1 MKLTI
6 ATRGSKLALWQAEWV
21 KKRLENLGH
30 EVDLKI
36 VTTTGDKILD
46 KPLAEIGG
54 KGLFIKEVEEA
65 MLKGEAQI
73 AVHSLKDFPTD
84 YDKEHFTLA
93 AVPKR
98 EAVEDIFLSETFE
111 TLAELP
117 HNAVVGTSSIRR
129 AMQLKAFRDDLVISD
144 LRGNVDTRINKLKRG
159 EYDAIILA
167 YAGVKRLNMI
177 KEVKY
182 FEILDTDI
190 IIPAMGQG
198 ALGIET
204 INDEKI
210 IEAVKPLN
218 DLRTRIEVTIER
230 DFVDELNLGC
240 HAPVGVNA
248 KIMVD
253 DSIKIKAA
261 ILDKNNK
268 LVKKE
273 MVVAFDEWERAGR
286 EFAEEFKEYL

>member
-65 MLKGEAQI
+65 LLRGEAQI
-73 AVHSLKDFPTD
+73 AVHSLKDFPTQ
-84 YDKEHFTLA
+84 YETEHFELA
-93 AVPKR
+93 AIPKR
-98 EAVEDIFLSETFE
+98 EAVEDVFLSETFE

-129 AMQLKAFRDDLVISD
+129 AMQLKAFRDDLVITD

-167 YAGVKRLNMI
+167 YAGIKRLGLM

-182 FEILDTDI
+182 FEVLDTDI
-190 IIPAMGQG
+190 MIPAMGQG

-204 INDEKI
+204 IKDKAV

-218 DLRTRIEVTIER
+218 DLWTRVEVMIER

-261 ILDKNNK
+261 LLDKNEK
-268 LVKKE
+268 LIKKE
-273 MVVAFDEWERAGR
+273 LVVPFDEWQTAGR
-286 EFAEEFKEYL
+286 TFANEFKEYL

>member
-21 KKRLENLGH
+21 KTRLENLGH
-30 EVDLKI
+30 EIDLKI

-46 KPLAEIGG
+46 KPLLEIGG

-65 MLKGEAQI
+65 LLKGEAQI

-93 AVPKR
+93 AIPKR
-98 EAVEDIFLSETFE
+98 EAVEDIFLSEAFE

-129 AMQLKAFRDDLVISD
+129 AMQLKAFREDLVITD
-144 LRGNVDTRINKLKRG
+144 LRGNVDTRIRKLKDG
-159 EYDAIILA
+159 KYDAIILA
-167 YAGVKRLNMI
+167 YAGVKRLNML
-177 KEVKY
+177 KEVKHY
-182 FEILDTDI
+182 EVLDTDI
-190 IIPAMGQG
+190 IVPAMSQG

-204 INDEKI
+204 VNDEKI
-210 IEAVKPLN
+210 IEVVKPLN
-218 DLRTRIEVTIER
+218 DIRTQVEVTIER

-261 ILDKNNK
+261 LLKNDK
-268 LVKKE
+268 LIKKE
-273 MVVAFDEWERAGR
+273 MVIAFDEWQNAGR
-286 EFAEEFKEYL
+286 EFAREFK

>member
-21 KKRLENLGH
+21 KEKLQKLGH
-30 EVDLKI
+30 EIDLKI

-65 MLKGEAQI
+65 LLRGDAQI
-73 AVHSLKDFPTD
+73 AVHSLKDFPTQYETD
-84 YDKEHFTLA
+84 HFTLA
-93 AVPKR
+93 AIPKR
-98 EAVEDIFLSETFE
+98 EAVEDVFLSETFE
-111 TLAELP
+111 SLAELP

-129 AMQLKAFRDDLVISD
+129 AMQLKAFRDDLIITD
-144 LRGNVDTRINKLKRG
+144 LRGNVDTRINKLKDG
-159 EYDAIILA
+159 KYDAIILA
-167 YAGVKRLNMI
+167 HAGVKRLGLL
-177 KEVKY
+177 KTVKF

-190 IIPAMGQG
+190 MIPAMGQG

-204 INDEKI
+204 INDKKV

-218 DLRTRIEVTIER
+218 DIRTQICVTIER
-230 DFVDELNLGC
+230 DFVDTLNLGC
-240 HAPVGVNA
+240 HAPVGVYA
-248 KIMVD
+248 KIMAD

-261 ILDKNNK
+261 LLKDDKMI
-268 LVKKE
+268 KKE
-273 MVVAFDEWERAGR
+273 VVIAFDEWENAGK
-286 EFAEEFKEYL
+286 EFAKEFM

>member
-1 MKLTI
+1 MNLTI

-21 KKRLENLGH
+21 RDRLEKLGH
-30 EVDLKI
+30 NVELKI

-46 KPLAEIGG
+46 KPLIQIGG

-65 MLKGEAQI
+65 LLRGEAQI
-73 AVHSLKDFPTD
+73 AVHSLKDFPTN
-84 YDKEHFTLA
+84 YDEKHFTLA
-93 AVPKR
+93 AIPKR

-117 HNAVVGTSSIRR
+117 LNAIVGTSSIRR
-129 AMQLKAFRDDLVISD
+129 AMQIKAFRDDIIIND
-144 LRGNVDTRINKLKRG
+144 LRGNVDTRIRKLKNG

-167 YAGVKRLNMI
+167 YAGVKRLNLL

-182 FEILDTDI
+182 YEILDTDI
-190 IIPAMGQG
+190 MIPAMGQG

-204 INDEKI
+204 VNDEKI

-218 DLRTRIEVTIER
+218 DIRTQVSVTIER

-240 HAPVGVNA
+240 HAPVGVHA
-248 KIMVD
+248 KIMND
-253 DSIKIKAA
+253 DFIKIKAVLMKDEK
-261 ILDKNNK
+261 II
-268 LVKKE
+268 KKE
-273 MVVAFDEWERAGR
+273 VVVNFDEWENAGR
-286 EFAEEFKEYL
+286 EFAKEFK

>member
-30 EVDLKI
+30 SVDLKI
-36 VTTTGDKILD
+36 VKTTGDKILD

-65 MLKGEAQI
+65 LLKGEAQI
-73 AVHSLKDFPTD
+73 AVHSLKDFPTQ
-84 YDKEHFTLA
+84 YDKEKFSLSAIT
-93 AVPKR
+93 KR

-117 HNAVVGTSSIRR
+117 LNAVVGTSSIRR
-129 AMQLKAFRDDLVISD
+129 AMQLKAFRDDLVIAD
-144 LRGNVDTRINKLKRG
+144 LRGNVDTRIAKLKSG

-167 YAGVKRLNMI
+167 YAGVKRLNLI

-182 FEILDTDI
+182 FEVLDTDI
-190 IIPAMGQG
+190 MIPAMGQG

-204 INDEKI
+204 INDETIKNI
-210 IEAVKPLN
+210 VKPLN
-218 DLRTRIEVTIER
+218 DLRTSVEVGIER

-261 ILDKNNK
+261 ILKDDK
-268 LVKKE
+268 VIKKE
-273 MVVAFDEWERAGR
+273 VIVPFDEYSVAGR
-286 EFAEEFKEYL
+286 EFARMFK

>member
-21 KKRLENLGH
+21 KKRLIELGH
-30 EVDLKI
+30 EVDLKV
-36 VTTTGDKILD
+36 VTTTGDKVLD

-65 MLKGEAQI
+65 LLRGEAQI

-93 AVPKR
+93 AIPKR
-98 EAVEDIFLSETFE
+98 EAVEDVFLSENFE

-117 HNAVVGTSSIRR
+117 DGAVVGTSSIRR
-129 AMQLKAFRDDLVISD
+129 AMQLKAFRNDLVIAD
-144 LRGNVDTRINKLKRG
+144 LRGNVDTRIKKLKRG

-167 YAGVKRLNMI
+167 YAGVKRLNML
-177 KEVKY
+177 KDVKY
-182 FEILDTDI
+182 FEVLDTDI
-190 IIPAMGQG
+190 MIPAMGQG

-204 INDEKI
+204 INDEKV

-218 DLRTRIEVTIER
+218 DIRSFIEVSIER

-248 KIMVD
+248 KILID
-253 DSIKIKAA
+253 DSIKVKACV
-261 ILDKNNK
+261 LSRDGK
-268 LVKKE
+268 LVKRE
-273 MVVAFDEWERAGR
+273 LVINFDEWEEAGR
-286 EFAEEFKEYL
+286 EFAKEFKKYL

>member
-65 MLKGEAQI
+65 LLRGEAQI
-73 AVHSLKDFPTD
+73 AVHSLKDFPTV

-93 AVPKR
+93 AIPKR
-98 EAVEDIFLSETFE
+98 EAVEDIFLSEAFE

-129 AMQLKAFRDDLVISD
+129 AMQLKAFRDDLVITD

-167 YAGVKRLNMI
+167 YAGVKRLGLL
-177 KEVKY
+177 KDVKY

-204 INDEKI
+204 INDPAV

-218 DLRTRIEVTIER
+218 DLRTQIEVTIER

-253 DSIKIKAA
+253 DSIKIKAV
-261 ILDKNNK
+261 ILDKNEK
-268 LVKKE
+268 IVKKE
-273 MVVAFDEWERAGR
+273 LVVGFDEWQEAGR
-286 EFAEEFKEYL
+286 EFAKEFKEYL

>member
-30 EVDLKI
+30 EVELKI

-46 KPLAEIGG
+46 KPLTEIGG

-65 MLKGEAQI
+65 LLRGEAQI
-73 AVHSLKDFPTD
+73 AVHSLKDFPTQ

-98 EAVEDIFLSETFE
+98 EAVEDVFLSETFE
-111 TLAELP
+111 TLADLP
-117 HNAVVGTSSIRR
+117 FNAVVGTSSIRR
-129 AMQLKAFRDDLVISD
+129 AMQLRAFREDLIIAD

-167 YAGVKRLNMI
+167 HAGVRRLGLT
-177 KEVKY
+177 KAVKY
-182 FEILDTDI
+182 LEVIDTDI

-218 DLRTRIEVTIER
+218 DLRSFIEVSIER
-230 DFVDELNLGC
+230 DFVDTLNLGC

-248 KIMVD
+248 KIMTD
-253 DSIKIKAA
+253 DSIKIKAV
-261 ILDKNNK
+261 LQKDDKLIK
-268 LVKKE
+268 RELLI
-273 MVVAFDEWERAGR
+273 AFDEWENAGKEFAR
-286 EFAEEFKEYL
+286 EFM

>member
-84 YDKEHFTLA
+84 YDKDHFALA

-182 FEILDTDI
+182 FEVLDTDI

>member
-46 KPLAEIGG
+46 KPLTEIGG

-65 MLKGEAQI
+65 LLKGEAQI

-93 AVPKR
+93 AIPKR
-98 EAVEDIFLSETFE
+98 EVVEDIFLSETFE

-129 AMQLKAFRDDLVISD
+129 AMQLKAFRDDLVITD
-144 LRGNVDTRINKLKRG
+144 LRGNVDTRIRKLKDG
-159 EYDAIILA
+159 KYDAIILA
-167 YAGVKRLNMI
+167 YAGVKRLNLLKEI
-177 KEVKY
+177 KYYEV
-182 FEILDTDI
+182 LDTDI

-204 INDEKI
+204 INDEEI
-210 IEAVKPLN
+210 INAVKPLN
-218 DLRTRIEVTIER
+218 DLRTQVEVTIER

-261 ILDKNNK
+261 LLKNDKV
-268 LVKKE
+268 VKRE
-273 MVVAFDEWERAGR
+273 MVVAFDEWQNAGR
-286 EFAEEFKEYL
+286 EFAREFK

>member
-30 EVDLKI
+30 EVELKI

-65 MLKGEAQI
+65 LLNGEAQI
-73 AVHSLKDFPTD
+73 AVHSLKDFPTV
-84 YDKEHFTLA
+84 YDKDHFTLA
-93 AVPKR
+93 AIPKR

-117 HNAVVGTSSIRR
+117 HNAVIGTSSIRR
-129 AMQLKAFRDDLVISD
+129 AMQLKAFRDDLVITD
-144 LRGNVDTRINKLKRG
+144 LRGNVDTRIRKLKEG
-159 EYDAIILA
+159 KYDAIILA
-167 YAGVKRLNMI
+167 YAGVKRLNLL

-182 FEILDTDI
+182 YEVIDTDI

-204 INDEKI
+204 INDEEVI
-210 IEAVKPLN
+210 NAVKPLN
-218 DLRTRIEVTIER
+218 DLWTKIEVTIER

-261 ILDKNNK
+261 LLKEEK

-273 MVVAFDEWERAGR
+273 LVIPFDEWENAGR
-286 EFAEEFKEYL
+286 EFANEFK

>member
-65 MLKGEAQI
+65 LLRGEAQI
-73 AVHSLKDFPTD
+73 AVHSLKDFPTQ
-84 YDKEHFTLA
+84 YDTEHFTLA
-93 AVPKR
+93 AIPKR
-98 EAVEDIFLSETFE
+98 EAVEDVFLSETFE

-117 HNAVVGTSSIRR
+117 HNAVIGTSSIRR
-129 AMQLKAFRDDLVISD
+129 AMQLKAFREDLVITD

-167 YAGVKRLNMI
+167 YAGIKRLGLI

-182 FEILDTDI
+182 FEVLDTDI
-190 IIPAMGQG
+190 MIPAMGQG

-204 INDEKI
+204 INDPAV

-218 DLRTRIEVTIER
+218 DLWTKVEVTIER

-261 ILDKNNK
+261 LLDKNEK
-268 LVKKE
+268 LIKKE
-273 MVVAFDEWERAGR
+273 LVVPFDEWQSAGR
-286 EFAEEFKEYL
+286 EFAKEFKAFL

>member
-36 VTTTGDKILD
+36 ITTTGDKILD
-46 KPLAEIGG
+46 KPLTEIGG

-65 MLKGEAQI
+65 LLKGEAQI

-84 YDKEHFTLA
+84 YNKEHFTLA
-93 AVPKR
+93 AIPKR
-98 EAVEDIFLSETFE
+98 EVVEDIFLSETFE

-129 AMQLKAFRDDLVISD
+129 AMQLKAFRNDLVISD
-144 LRGNVDTRINKLKRG
+144 LRGNVDTRIRKLKEG
-159 EYDAIILA
+159 KYDAIILA
-167 YAGVKRLNMI
+167 YAGIKRLNLLKEI
-177 KEVKY
+177 KYYEV
-182 FEILDTDI
+182 LDTDI
-190 IIPAMGQG
+190 IVPAMSQG

-204 INDEKI
+204 VKD
-210 IEAVKPLN
+210 EAVINAVRPLN
-218 DLRTRIEVTIER
+218 DLRTQIEVTIER

-261 ILDKNNK
+261 LLKDDKV
-268 LVKKE
+268 VKKE
-273 MVVAFDEWERAGR
+273 MVVAFDEWENAGR
-286 EFAEEFKEYL
+286 EFAREFK

>member
-30 EVDLKI
+30 SVDLKI
-36 VTTTGDKILD
+36 VKTTGDKILD

-65 MLKGEAQI
+65 LLKGEAQI
-73 AVHSLKDFPTD
+73 AVHSLKDFPTQ
-84 YDKEHFTLA
+84 YDKEKFSLSAIT
-93 AVPKR
+93 KR
-98 EAVEDIFLSETFE
+98 EAVEDVFLSETFE

-117 HNAVVGTSSIRR
+117 LNAVVGTSSIRR
-129 AMQLKAFRDDLVISD
+129 AMQLKAFRDDLVIAD
-144 LRGNVDTRINKLKRG
+144 LRGNVDTRIAKLKNG

-167 YAGVKRLNMI
+167 YAGVKRLNLI

-182 FEILDTDI
+182 FEVLDTDI
-190 IIPAMGQG
+190 MIPAMGQG

-204 INDEKI
+204 INDETIKNI
-210 IEAVKPLN
+210 VKPLN
-218 DLRTRIEVTIER
+218 DLRTSVEVGIER

-261 ILDKNNK
+261 ILKDDK
-268 LVKKE
+268 VIKKE
-273 MVVAFDEWERAGR
+273 VIIPFDEYRVAGR
-286 EFAEEFKEYL
+286 EFARMFK

>member
-6 ATRGSKLALWQAEWV
+6 ATRGSKLALWQSEWV
-21 KKRLENLGH
+21 KKRLESLGH

-36 VTTTGDKILD
+36 VVTTGDKIID
-46 KPLAEIGG
+46 KPLASIGG

-65 MLKGEAQI
+65 MLNGEAQI
-73 AVHSLKDFPTD
+73 AVHSLKDFPTE
-84 YDKEHFTLA
+84 YDTEHFTLA
-93 AVPKR
+93 AIPKR
-98 EAVEDIFLSETFE
+98 EAVEDVFLSENFE

-117 HNAVVGTSSIRR
+117 HEAVVGTSSIRR
-129 AMQLKAFRDDLVISD
+129 AMQLKKFRPDLVITD

-159 EYDAIILA
+159 QYDAIILA
-167 YAGVKRLNMI
+167 YAGVKRLGII

-182 FEILDTDI
+182 FEVLDTDI
-190 IIPAMGQG
+190 MVPAMGQG

-204 INDEKI
+204 INDPKI

-218 DLRTRIEVTIER
+218 DIRTQIETTIER
-230 DFVDELNLGC
+230 DFVDELKLGC

-248 KIMVD
+248 KMMID

-261 ILDKNNK
+261 LEIKGEV
-268 LVKKE
+268 VKKE
-273 MVVAFDEWERAGR
+273 MVIAFDEWQNAGR
-286 EFAEEFKEYL
+286 EFAREFKKLM

>member
-21 KKRLENLGH
+21 KKKLVDLGH
-30 EVDLKI
+30 EVDLKV

-65 MLKGEAQI
+65 LLKGEAQI

-93 AVPKR
+93 AVPIR
-98 EAVEDIFLSETFE
+98 EAVEDVFLSENYE

-117 HNAVVGTSSIRR
+117 DGAVVGTSSIRR
-129 AMQLKAFRDDLVISD
+129 AMQLKAFREDLVISD
-144 LRGNVDTRINKLKRG
+144 LRGNVDTRIKKLKRG

-167 YAGVKRLNMI
+167 YAGVKRLNMLKDI
-177 KEVKY
+177 KY
-182 FEILDTDI
+182 FEVLDTDI
-190 IIPAMGQG
+190 MIPAMGQG

-204 INDEKI
+204 IKDEKV

-218 DLRTRIEVTIER
+218 DFRTYVEVSIER

-248 KIMVD
+248 KVLID
-253 DSIKIKAA
+253 DSIKIKACVLSKDEKV
-261 ILDKNNK
+261 I
-268 LVKKE
+268 KKE
-273 MVVAFDEWERAGR
+273 LVVSFDEWEEAGR
-286 EFAEEFKEYL
+286 EFAKEFKEYL

>member
-65 MLKGEAQI
+65 LLRGDAQI

-93 AVPKR
+93 AIPKR
-98 EAVEDIFLSETFE
+98 ESVEDIFLSETFE

-129 AMQLKAFRDDLVISD
+129 AMQLKAFREDLVITD
-144 LRGNVDTRINKLKRG
+144 LRGNVDTRIRKLKEG
-159 EYDAIILA
+159 KYDAIILA
-167 YAGVKRLNMI
+167 YAGVKRLNML
-177 KEVKY
+177 KEVNY
-182 FEILDTDI
+182 YEIIDTDI

-204 INDEKI
+204 INDEAVI
-210 IEAVKPLN
+210 NAVKPLN
-218 DLRTRIEVTIER
+218 DLRTQVEVTIER

-261 ILDKNNK
+261 LMKDDKV
-268 LVKKE
+268 LKKE
-273 MVVAFDEWERAGR
+273 MVVSFDEWQTAGR
-286 EFAEEFKEYL
+286 EFAREFK

>member
-30 EVDLKI
+30 EVELKI

-65 MLKGEAQI
+65 LLKGEAQI
-73 AVHSLKDFPTD
+73 AVHSLKDFPTQ

-93 AVPKR
+93 AIPKR
-98 EAVEDIFLSETFE
+98 EAVEDIFLSEAFE

-129 AMQLKAFRDDLVISD
+129 AMQLKAFRDDLVITD
-144 LRGNVDTRINKLKRG
+144 LRGNVDTRIRKLKEG
-159 EYDAIILA
+159 KYDAIILA
-167 YAGVKRLNMI
+167 YAGVKRLNML
-177 KEVKY
+177 KEVNY
-182 FEILDTDI
+182 YEVLDTDI

-204 INDEKI
+204 INDEEI
-210 IEAVKPLN
+210 INAVKPLN
-218 DLRTRIEVTIER
+218 DLRTQVEVTIER

-261 ILDKNNK
+261 LLKDDK

-273 MVVAFDEWERAGR
+273 MVVAFDEWQNAGR
-286 EFAEEFKEYL
+286 EFAREFK

>member
-46 KPLAEIGG
+46 KPLAQIGG

-65 MLKGEAQI
+65 LLRGEAQI
-73 AVHSLKDFPTD
+73 AVHSLKDFPTQ
-84 YDKEHFTLA
+84 YDTEHFDLVA
-93 AVPKR
+93 IPKR
-98 EAVEDIFLSETFE
+98 EAVEDVFLSETFE

-129 AMQLKAFRDDLVISD
+129 AMQLKAFRDDLVITD

-167 YAGVKRLNMI
+167 YAGIKRLGLM

-182 FEILDTDI
+182 FEVLDTDI
-190 IIPAMGQG
+190 MIPAMGQG

-204 INDEKI
+204 IKDKAV

-218 DLRTRIEVTIER
+218 DLWTRVEVTIER

-261 ILDKNNK
+261 LLDKNEK
-268 LVKKE
+268 LIKKE
-273 MVVAFDEWERAGR
+273 LVVPFDEWQTAGR
-286 EFAEEFKEYL
+286 IFANEFKEYL

>member
-65 MLKGEAQI
+65 LLKGEAQI

-93 AVPKR
+93 AIPKR
-98 EAVEDIFLSETFE
+98 EAVEDIFLSEAFE

-129 AMQLKAFRDDLVISD
+129 AMQLKAFREDLVITD
-144 LRGNVDTRINKLKRG
+144 LRGNVDTRIRKLKEG
-159 EYDAIILA
+159 KYDAIILA
-167 YAGVKRLNMI
+167 YAGVKRLGML

-182 FEILDTDI
+182 YEVLDTDI
-190 IIPAMGQG
+190 IVPAMGQG

-204 INDEKI
+204 IKD
-210 IEAVKPLN
+210 EAVINALKPLN
-218 DLRTRIEVTIER
+218 DLWTQVEVTIER

-261 ILDKNNK
+261 LLKDDKV
-268 LVKKE
+268 VKKE
-273 MVVAFDEWERAGR
+273 LVVPFDEWKNAGR
-286 EFAEEFKEYL
+286 EFAREFK

>member
-30 EVDLKI
+30 EIELKI

-46 KPLAEIGG
+46 KPLTEIGG

-65 MLKGEAQI
+65 LLRGEAQI

-84 YDKEHFTLA
+84 YDKEHFVLA
-93 AVPKR
+93 AIPKR
-98 EAVEDIFLSETFE
+98 EVVEDIFLSEAFE

-129 AMQLKAFRDDLVISD
+129 AMQLKAFREDLVITD
-144 LRGNVDTRINKLKRG
+144 LRGNVDTRIRKLKDG
-159 EYDAIILA
+159 QYDAIILA
-167 YAGVKRLNMI
+167 YAGVKRLNML
-177 KEVKY
+177 KEVNY
-182 FEILDTDI
+182 YEVLDTDI

-204 INDEKI
+204 INDEAVI
-210 IEAVKPLN
+210 NAVKPLN
-218 DLRTRIEVTIER
+218 DLRTQVEVTIER

-261 ILDKNNK
+261 ILKDDK
-268 LVKKE
+268 LIKKE
-273 MVVAFDEWERAGR
+273 MVVAFDEWQNAGR
-286 EFAEEFKEYL
+286 EFAREFK

>member
-30 EVDLKI
+30 EVELKI

-65 MLKGEAQI
+65 LLNGEAQI
-73 AVHSLKDFPTD
+73 AVHSLKDFPTV
-84 YDKEHFTLA
+84 YDKDHFTLA
-93 AVPKR
+93 AIPKR

-117 HNAVVGTSSIRR
+117 HNAVIGTSSIRR
-129 AMQLKAFRDDLVISD
+129 AMQLKAFRDDLVITD
-144 LRGNVDTRINKLKRG
+144 LRGNVDTRIRKLKEG
-159 EYDAIILA
+159 KYDAIILA
-167 YAGVKRLNMI
+167 YAGVKRLNLL

-182 FEILDTDI
+182 YEVIDTDI

-204 INDEKI
+204 INDEEVI
-210 IEAVKPLN
+210 NAVKHLN
-218 DLRTRIEVTIER
+218 DLWTKIEVTIER

-261 ILDKNNK
+261 LLKEEK

-273 MVVAFDEWERAGR
+273 LVIPFDEWENVGR
-286 EFAEEFKEYL
+286 EFANEFK

>member
-21 KKRLENLGH
+21 KSRLESLGH

-36 VTTTGDKILD
+36 VTTTGDKILN
-46 KPLAEIGG
+46 KSLADIGG

-65 MLKGEAQI
+65 LLRGEAQI
-73 AVHSLKDFPTD
+73 AVHSLKDFPTQ
-84 YDKEHFTLA
+84 YDTEHFELA
-93 AVPKR
+93 AIPKR
-98 EAVEDIFLSETFE
+98 ESVEDVFLSETFE
-111 TLAELP
+111 TLADLP

-129 AMQLKAFRDDLVISD
+129 AMQLKAFRDDLVIAD

-167 YAGVKRLNMI
+167 YAGLKRLGLLKSI
-177 KEVKY
+177 KY
-182 FEILDTDI
+182 YEILDTDI
-190 IIPAMGQG
+190 MIPAMGQG

-204 INDEKI
+204 IKDEKI
-210 IEAVKPLN
+210 IQAVKPLE
-218 DLRTRIEVTIER
+218 DIRTRVQVTIER

-240 HAPVGVNA
+240 HAPVGVHA

-253 DSIKIKAA
+253 DTIKIKAV
-261 ILDKNNK
+261 LLKDDKV
-268 LVKKE
+268 VKKE
-273 MVVAFDEWERAGR
+273 MVVDFEEWKKAGR
-286 EFAEEFKEYL
+286 EFAKQFL

>member
-21 KKRLENLGH
+21 KAELKKLGH

-46 KPLAEIGG
+46 KSLADIGG

-65 MLKGEAQI
+65 LLNKEAEI
-73 AVHSLKDFPTD
+73 AVHSLKDFPTQ
-84 YDKEHFTLA
+84 YDEEHFSLTA
-93 AVPKR
+93 IPVR
-98 EAVEDIFLSETFE
+98 ESVEDVFLSETFE

-129 AMQLKAFRDDLVISD
+129 AMQLKAFRDDLIIND
-144 LRGNVDTRINKLKRG
+144 LRGNVDTRIKKLKDG
-159 EYDAIILA
+159 KYDAIILA
-167 YAGVKRLNMI
+167 HAGMKRLNLLSS
-177 KEVKY
+177 VKHY
-182 FEILDTDI
+182 EILDTDI
-190 IIPAMGQG
+190 MIPAMGQG

-210 IEAVKPLN
+210 IKAVKPLN
-218 DLRTRIEVTIER
+218 DLRTQIAVTIER

-240 HAPVGVNA
+240 HAPVGVYA
-248 KIMVD
+248 KIMGD
-253 DSIKIKAA
+253 DSIKIKAV
-261 ILDKNNK
+261 LLKDDKMI
-268 LVKKE
+268 KKE
-273 MVVAFDEWERAGR
+273 IVISFDEWENAGR
-286 EFAEEFKEYL
+286 EFAREFK